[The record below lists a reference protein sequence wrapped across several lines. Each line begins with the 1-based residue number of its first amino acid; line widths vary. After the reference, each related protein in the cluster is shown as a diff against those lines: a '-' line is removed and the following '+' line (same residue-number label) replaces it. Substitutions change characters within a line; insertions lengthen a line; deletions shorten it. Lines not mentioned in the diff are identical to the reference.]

1 MFPRKLLTRKF
12 TAALVGTVKVTPL
25 KLTVLLDCSRPGTAA
40 GTGPD
45 PLSTVSETSVALVAE
60 MRFVTPTFK
69 ETMKFRV
76 IVEPGLPP
84 EQLRRISPRVSAMPS
99 ACTVGLTAL
108 VAQIKAVDWGVA
120 MLAKRINSAG
130 KNEARI
136 DIRLRG
142 ELLFEGAGYSYDT
155 NKWGRLIAC
164 PIGWQA
170 ISLPHKR
177 LHT

>member
-1 MFPRKLLTRKF
+1 MGCWNPTPAWVMFPRKLLRRKF
-12 TAALVGTVKVTPL
+12 TAALAGMVKVTPL

-45 PLSTVSETSVALVAE
+45 PLSTVSETSVALLAE

-69 ETMKFRV
+69 ETIKFSV

-84 EQLRRISPRVSAMPS
+84 EQLRRISPRVSAIPS

-108 VAQIKAVDWGVA
+108 VAQIKGVDWGLA
-120 MLAKRINSAG
+120 MLAQRINRAG

-136 DIRLRG
+136 DIRLPG
-142 ELLFEGAGYSYDT
+142 GITFWDAGLFVIYHGNRSDRAVSEP
-155 NKWGRLIAC
+155 R
-164 PIGWQA
+164 Q
-170 ISLPHKR
+170 
-177 LHT
+177 